1 MNKIVQRVLTIALI
15 MAVLGILIK
24 MCKMGWLEQYAL
36 PLSMLG
42 AMAASIPV
50 TALMG

>member
-1 MNKIVQRVLTIALI
+1 VALVSAVI

-24 MCKMGWLEQYAL
+24 VCKISWLEQYAL